1 LRNYLK
7 NEEMISD
14 FRISITKKIERDLNP
29 FSERVLLFY
38 YTLLNFNLWLI
49 TRDLVKQKLVFDKM
63 YECYAN
69 LMTLIK
75 PF

>member
-1 LRNYLK
+1 
-7 NEEMISD
+7 MISD